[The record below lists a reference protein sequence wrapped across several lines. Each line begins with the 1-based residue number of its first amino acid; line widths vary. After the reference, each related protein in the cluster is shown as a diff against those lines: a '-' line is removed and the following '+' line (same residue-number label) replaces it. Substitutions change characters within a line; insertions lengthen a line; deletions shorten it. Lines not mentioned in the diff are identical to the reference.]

1 MWIKNKKKF
10 VTMTLHVLRS
20 VCLHGSQKQMH
31 LACLTHH
38 PKWVICLLPAKN
50 KIYRYFTYVSVIL
63 RSGCTFQYAILHIVV
78 LRLHCNPSRASILTP
93 SYHYMHTNLPCTE
106 ITSRNAKISTLD
118 PNNFFLAAY
127 FYTKFDEN
135 SYIYVYNTL
144 PEFAPFLSSLKNFQ
158 FVKNPLYG

>member
-1 MWIKNKKKF
+1 M
-10 VTMTLHVLRS
+10 HVLRS
-20 VCLHGSQKQMH
+20 VCPNDSKKQM
-31 LACLTHH
+31 LLPCLTPN

-50 KIYRYFTYVSVIL
+50 KIYPHLTYISVIL
-63 RSGCTFQYAILHIVV
+63 RSGCTFQYAILHIFV

-93 SYHYMHTNLPCTE
+93 SYHYMHTNLQCTE

-135 SYIYVYNTL
+135 SCIYVYNTL
-144 PEFAPFLSSLKNFQ
+144 PEFAPFLSS
-158 FVKNPLYG
+158 